1 MEDFRMTGWQ
11 HLSQPTPQQKPPGG
25 NPFNFGDGGN
35 GGKPNRKRWI
45 IAIIGL
51 VFVVAGIDQMMGGR
65 LFDDGGANPV
75 VQQTN
80 YDPNAGM
87 WQPRPGE
94 PIPPPV
100 DLPIQN
106 LRQETEVW
114 CWAAVSQQIIYS
126 LRGQQNTPAQ
136 CALVA
141 MANGAEPGVCCNGYN
156 QQCVTTGTLDQIRTL
171 IQQFGGRPSNIAEP
185 TDPMTLYRTLAGG
198 HPVIIAVQ
206 APGSQAG
213 HVIVVRG
220 MTFMQTQNG
229 IEPVLHINDPM
240 AIYTQPVPFRQLAQ
254 MWKAAI
260 IVN

>member
-1 MEDFRMTGWQ
+1 MKTGDIWLAQ
-11 HLSQPTPQQKPPGG
+11 LDPTVGSEIQKTRPCVVISPDDMNMHLRTV
-25 NPFNFGDGGN
+25 
-35 GGKPNRKRWI
+35 I
-45 IAIIGL
+45 
-51 VFVVAGIDQMMGGR
+51 VAPM
-65 LFDDGGANPV
+65 
-75 VQQTN
+75 
-80 YDPNAGM
+80 
-87 WQPRPGE
+87 
-94 PIPPPV
+94 
-100 DLPIQN
+100 
-106 LRQETEVW
+106 
-114 CWAAVSQQIIYS
+114 
-126 LRGQQNTPAQ
+126 
-136 CALVA
+136 
-141 MANGAEPGVCCNGYN
+141 
-156 QQCVTTGTLDQIRTL
+156 TTGSRPARFRVALTFQGKQGLIVLDQIRTL

-198 HPVIIAVQ
+198 HPVIIAIQ